1 MGGEEDRSYFKD
13 RLLAKLFLRRM
24 EFDPPESK
32 QESLELI
39 RTLSLE
45 TPDDRNLLK
54 ESFRLALRDTHKIWK
69 KRIKAGKQASGIG
82 IKGLQSS
89 ASSTLSMK
97 DVTPG
102 PGISLKN
109 QGTEHCATLGEA
121 IILKVREANRLD

>member
-24 EFDPPESK
+24 ELDPPESK

-82 IKGLQSS
+82 IKGLQRS
-89 ASSTLSMK
+89 ASSMLSMK
-97 DVTPG
+97 DVIPG
-102 PGISLKN
+102 SGISLKN
-109 QGTEHCATLGEA
+109 QGAKHCATLGEA
-121 IILKVREANRLD
+121 IILKVREANRRD